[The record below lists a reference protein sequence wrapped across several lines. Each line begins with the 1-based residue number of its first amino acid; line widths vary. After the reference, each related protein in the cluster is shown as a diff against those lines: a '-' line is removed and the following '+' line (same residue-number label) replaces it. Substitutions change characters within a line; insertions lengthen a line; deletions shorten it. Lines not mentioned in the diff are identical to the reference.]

1 MMQQNRDRNGRPRNT
16 RPYDLNRD
24 VARTSAPSQNHT
36 PRSTGSSRYGYNGEP
51 LSRPPSRSANGS
63 VRSSRADNSIQFPT
77 QSQTRRPAQG
87 QGSNTT
93 QYPSGSRPAGSRP
106 KNAKSGGK
114 QRRPA
119 NNARSGQ
126 SSRKNQ
132 NHPNAQ
138 NHPNRQQPA
147 GSQNQRLRPAQGQG
161 SNTTQYPAGNR
172 PAGSRPK
179 NAKSGGKQRRPA
191 NNARSGQSS
200 RKNQNAQNRPN
211 RQHPAGS
218 QSAPQQSPA
227 RREMRKKRKVTRATL
242 RRRRILRRLTAFAM
256 LLCVIGAGI
265 YLTMTMLFRIN
276 SIQVQTPDGKQVT
289 EIAGYSADSILQRM
303 GVQLEENIFSFEPG
317 EKAAVLE
324 QNFPLL
330 GSIKVIR
337 DYPNTVVVQVTEAVP
352 AYAVQNGNKWLVISD
367 KWKIL
372 SEESTQPEGL
382 CTLYGG
388 KLQDTAPGQAF
399 CLVEDADAASA
410 SGSEAAG
417 SESTADTGDARMEAL
432 RTLRSKLE
440 EYGLSQDVTRLE
452 VADPEQLAFLYQ
464 DRISVL
470 LGTLNDL
477 DYKLDRAR
485 YVLTNADGKGCGP
498 TDTGRLDFS
507 HTSASSTRKIYFAQ
521 GEPTLPSG
529 YVVPPKAE
537 EPAPAEDAADST
549 DSTEGVEPTD
559 TAEPAAEA
567 DTEQLPLTHPDR
579 MTANEEENP
588 M

>member
-63 VRSSRADNSIQFPT
+63 VRTSRADNSIQFPT
-77 QSQTRRPAQG
+77 QPQSQSRTRRPVQG

-93 QYPSGSRPAGSRP
+93 PYPSGNRPAGNRP
-106 KNAKSGGK
+106 QNAKSGGK

-132 NHPNAQ
+132 NYQ
-138 NHPNRQQPA
+138 N
-147 GSQNQRLRPAQGQG
+147 
-161 SNTTQYPAGNR
+161 T
-172 PAGSRPK
+172 
-179 NAKSGGKQRRPA
+179 
-191 NNARSGQSS
+191 
-200 RKNQNAQNRPN
+200 N

-218 QSAPQQSPA
+218 GQRLRPAQSAPQQNPA

-242 RRRRILRRLTAFAM
+242 RRRRMLRRLTAFAM

-352 AYAVQNGNKWLVISD
+352 AYAVQNGSKWLVISD

-388 KLQDTAPGQAF
+388 KLQDTTPGQGF
-399 CLVEDADAASA
+399 WFVEDADAASA
-410 SGSEAAG
+410 SGSEAAE
-417 SESTADTGDARMEAL
+417 SESTVSTETDRMKAL
-432 RTLRSKLE
+432 RTLVGKLE

-452 VADPEQLAFLYQ
+452 VADTEQIAFLYQ

-477 DYKLDRAR
+477 EYKLDRAR

-549 DSTEGVEPTD
+549 ESTDGATPTD

-579 MTANEEENP
+579 MTANVEENP

>member
-1 MMQQNRDRNGRPRNT
+1 M
-16 RPYDLNRD
+16 
-24 VARTSAPSQNHT
+24 
-36 PRSTGSSRYGYNGEP
+36 
-51 LSRPPSRSANGS
+51 
-63 VRSSRADNSIQFPT
+63 
-77 QSQTRRPAQG
+77 
-87 QGSNTT
+87 
-93 QYPSGSRPAGSRP
+93 
-106 KNAKSGGK
+106 
-114 QRRPA
+114 
-119 NNARSGQ
+119 
-126 SSRKNQ
+126 
-132 NHPNAQ
+132 
-138 NHPNRQQPA
+138 
-147 GSQNQRLRPAQGQG
+147 
-161 SNTTQYPAGNR
+161 
-172 PAGSRPK
+172 
-179 NAKSGGKQRRPA
+179 
-191 NNARSGQSS
+191 
-200 RKNQNAQNRPN
+200 
-211 RQHPAGS
+211 
-218 QSAPQQSPA
+218 
-227 RREMRKKRKVTRATL
+227 TRATL

-265 YLTMTMLFRIN
+265 YLTMTMLFRIS

-352 AYAVQNGNKWLVISD
+352 AYAVQNGSKWLVISD

-372 SEESTQPEGL
+372 SEESAQPEGL

-399 CLVEDADAASA
+399 CLVEDADAASV

-432 RTLRSKLE
+432 STLVSKLE

-452 VADPEQLAFLYQ
+452 VADTEQIAFLYQ

-529 YVVPPKAE
+529 YVVPPKVE

-549 DSTEGVEPTD
+549 DSTDSTD
-559 TAEPAAEA
+559 AADTTEPAADA
-567 DTEQLPLTHPDR
+567 DAEQLPLTHPDR

>member
-16 RPYDLNRD
+16 RPYDLDRD

-63 VRSSRADNSIQFPT
+63 VRASRADNSIQFPTQT

-93 QYPSGSRPAGSRP
+93 QYPSGSRP

-132 NHPNAQ
+132 NHPN
-138 NHPNRQQPA
+138 RQHPA
-147 GSQNQRLRPAQGQG
+147 GSQNQRLRPAQ
-161 SNTTQYPAGNR
+161 A
-172 PAGSRPK
+172 AL
-179 NAKSGGKQRRPA
+179 
-191 NNARSGQSS
+191 
-200 RKNQNAQNRPN
+200 
-211 RQHPAGS
+211 
-218 QSAPQQSPA
+218 QQSPA
-227 RREMRKKRKVTRATL
+227 RREKRKKRKVTRATL
-242 RRRRILRRLTAFAM
+242 RRRRMLRRLTAFAM

-352 AYAVQNGNKWLVISD
+352 AYAVQNGSKWLVISD

-372 SEESTQPEGL
+372 SEESAQPKGL

-388 KLQDTAPGQAF
+388 KLQDTTPGQGF
-399 CLVEDADAASA
+399 WFVDDADAASVSGSA
-410 SGSEAAG
+410 SGSETAE
-417 SESTADTGDARMEAL
+417 SESAVSTETARMEAL
-432 RTLRSKLE
+432 RTLVGKLE

-452 VADPEQLAFLYQ
+452 VADTEQIAFLYQ

-537 EPAPAEDAADST
+537 EPAPAEDTADST
-549 DSTEGVEPTD
+549 ESTESATPTD
-559 TAEPAAEA
+559 TTEPAADA

>member
-1 MMQQNRDRNGRPRNT
+1 MQQNRDRNGRPRNT

-24 VARTSAPSQNHT
+24 VARTSAPSQNNT

-77 QSQTRRPAQG
+77 QSQNRRPA

-93 QYPSGSRPAGSRP
+93 QHPSGSRP

-126 SSRKNQ
+126 NSQKNQ
-132 NHPNAQ
+132 N
-138 NHPNRQQPA
+138 
-147 GSQNQRLRPAQGQG
+147 
-161 SNTTQYPAGNR
+161 Y
-172 PAGSRPK
+172 
-179 NAKSGGKQRRPA
+179 
-191 NNARSGQSS
+191 
-200 RKNQNAQNRPN
+200 QNAN

-218 QSAPQQSPA
+218 GQRLRPAQSAPQQSPA
-227 RREMRKKRKVTRATL
+227 RREQRKKRKVTRATL
-242 RRRRILRRLTAFAM
+242 RRRRMLRRLTAFAM

-352 AYAVQNGNKWLVISD
+352 AYAVQNGSKWLVISD

-388 KLQDTAPGQAF
+388 KLQDTTPGQGF
-399 CLVEDADAASA
+399 WFVDDADAASA
-410 SGSEAAG
+410 SGSEAAE
-417 SESTADTGDARMEAL
+417 SESAVSTETARMEAL

-452 VADPEQLAFLYQ
+452 VADTEQIAFLYQ

-537 EPAPAEDAADST
+537 EPAPAEDTADST
-549 DSTEGVEPTD
+549 ESTEDATPTD
-559 TAEPAAEA
+559 TTEPAAET

>member
-77 QSQTRRPAQG
+77 QPQSQTRRLAQG

-93 QYPSGSRPAGSRP
+93 QYPTGNHPAGSRP
-106 KNAKSGGK
+106 KNAKSDGK

-126 SSRKNQ
+126 NSRKNQ
-132 NHPNAQ
+132 N
-138 NHPNRQQPA
+138 
-147 GSQNQRLRPAQGQG
+147 
-161 SNTTQYPAGNR
+161 T
-172 PAGSRPK
+172 
-179 NAKSGGKQRRPA
+179 
-191 NNARSGQSS
+191 
-200 RKNQNAQNRPN
+200 N

-218 QSAPQQSPA
+218 QNQSQRLRPAQSAPQQSPV
-227 RREMRKKRKVTRATL
+227 RREKRKKRKVTRATL
-242 RRRRILRRLTAFAM
+242 RRRRMLRRLTAFAM

-289 EIAGYSADSILQRM
+289 EIAGYSADSILQQM

-352 AYAVQNGNKWLVISD
+352 AYAVQNGSKWLVISD

-388 KLQDTAPGQAF
+388 KLQDTTPGQGF
-399 CLVEDADAASA
+399 WFVEDADAASA
-410 SGSEAAG
+410 SGSETAE
-417 SESTADTGDARMEAL
+417 SESAVSTETARMEAL
-432 RTLRSKLE
+432 RTLVGKLE

-452 VADPEQLAFLYQ
+452 VADTEQLAFLYQ

-537 EPAPAEDAADST
+537 ETAPAEDTADSP
-549 DSTEGVEPTD
+549 DSAESTD
-559 TAEPAAEA
+559 TVDTTEPAADA

>member
-1 MMQQNRDRNGRPRNT
+1 MQQNRDRNGRPRNT

-24 VARTSAPSQNHT
+24 VARTSAPSQDHT

-63 VRSSRADNSIQFPT
+63 VRASRADNSIQFPT
-77 QSQTRRPAQG
+77 QTQSQTRRPA

-93 QYPSGSRPAGSRP
+93 QYPSGSRP

-126 SSRKNQ
+126 NSRKNQ
-132 NHPNAQ
+132 NAQ
-138 NHPNRQQPA
+138 NHPNRQHPA
-147 GSQNQRLRPAQGQG
+147 ASQNQRPRPA
-161 SNTTQYPAGNR
+161 
-172 PAGSRPK
+172 
-179 NAKSGGKQRRPA
+179 
-191 NNARSGQSS
+191 
-200 RKNQNAQNRPN
+200 
-211 RQHPAGS
+211 

-352 AYAVQNGNKWLVISD
+352 AYAVQNGSKWLVISD

-372 SEESTQPEGL
+372 SEENTQPEGL

-388 KLQDTAPGQAF
+388 KLQDTTPGQGF
-399 CLVEDADAASA
+399 RFVDNVDAASA
-410 SGSEAAG
+410 SGSEAAE
-417 SESTADTGDARMEAL
+417 SESAVSTENARMEAL
-432 RTLRSKLE
+432 RTLVSKLE
-440 EYGLSQDVTRLE
+440 EYGLSQDMTRLE
-452 VADPEQLAFLYQ
+452 VADTEQLAFLYQ

-537 EPAPAEDAADST
+537 EPAPAEDTADST
-549 DSTEGVEPTD
+549 ESTEGATPTD
-559 TAEPAAEA
+559 TTEPATET

-579 MTANEEENP
+579 MTANVEENP

>member
-1 MMQQNRDRNGRPRNT
+1 MQQNRDRNGRPRNP

-24 VARTSAPSQNHT
+24 VARTSAPSQDHT

-63 VRSSRADNSIQFPT
+63 VRASRADNSIQFPT
-77 QSQTRRPAQG
+77 QTHRPAQG
-87 QGSNTT
+87 QGSNAT
-93 QYPSGSRPAGSRP
+93 QYPTGSRPADSRP

-126 SSRKNQ
+126 SSRKN
-132 NHPNAQ
+132 PNAQ
-138 NHPNRQQPA
+138 NHPSRQHPA
-147 GSQNQRLRPAQGQG
+147 ASQNQRLRPA
-161 SNTTQYPAGNR
+161 
-172 PAGSRPK
+172 
-179 NAKSGGKQRRPA
+179 
-191 NNARSGQSS
+191 
-200 RKNQNAQNRPN
+200 
-211 RQHPAGS
+211 

-227 RREMRKKRKVTRATL
+227 RREKRKKRKVTRATL
-242 RRRRILRRLTAFAM
+242 RRRRILRRLTTFAM

-289 EIAGYSADSILQRM
+289 EIAGYSADSILQQM

-352 AYAVQNGNKWLVISD
+352 AYAVQNGSKWLVISD

-388 KLQDTAPGQAF
+388 KLQDTAPGQGF
-399 CLVEDADAASA
+399 WFVEDADAAST
-410 SGSEAAG
+410 SGSESAE
-417 SESTADTGDARMEAL
+417 SESAVSTETARMEAL
-432 RTLRSKLE
+432 RTLVGKLE

-452 VADPEQLAFLYQ
+452 VADTEQLAFLYQ

-537 EPAPAEDAADST
+537 ETTPAEDTADST
-549 DSTEGVEPTD
+549 ENTEGTEPTD
-559 TAEPAAEA
+559 TAEPAADT

>member
-1 MMQQNRDRNGRPRNT
+1 MQQNRDRNGRPRNP

-24 VARTSAPSQNHT
+24 VARTSAPSQDPT

-77 QSQTRRPAQG
+77 QSQPRRPAQG

-132 NHPNAQ
+132 N
-138 NHPNRQQPA
+138 
-147 GSQNQRLRPAQGQG
+147 
-161 SNTTQYPAGNR
+161 Y
-172 PAGSRPK
+172 
-179 NAKSGGKQRRPA
+179 
-191 NNARSGQSS
+191 
-200 RKNQNAQNRPN
+200 QNAN
-211 RQHPAGS
+211 RQHPAGNGQRLRPA

-242 RRRRILRRLTAFAM
+242 RRRRMLRRLTAFAM

-388 KLQDTAPGQAF
+388 KLQDTAPGQGF
-399 CLVEDADAASA
+399 WFVDDADAASA
-410 SGSEAAG
+410 SGSASG
-417 SESTADTGDARMEAL
+417 SETAESESAVSTETARMEAL

-452 VADPEQLAFLYQ
+452 VADTEQLAFLYQ

-521 GEPTLPSG
+521 GDPVLPSG
-529 YVVPPKAE
+529 YVVPEKVEPETPEETADSSLTDEEAPQAAPAADTAQE
-537 EPAPAEDAADST
+537 EPALTDPA
-549 DSTEGVEPTD
+549 
-559 TAEPAAEA
+559 
-567 DTEQLPLTHPDR
+567 R
-579 MTANEEENP
+579 MTANEDENP

>member
-1 MMQQNRDRNGRPRNT
+1 
-16 RPYDLNRD
+16 
-24 VARTSAPSQNHT
+24 
-36 PRSTGSSRYGYNGEP
+36 
-51 LSRPPSRSANGS
+51 
-63 VRSSRADNSIQFPT
+63 
-77 QSQTRRPAQG
+77 
-87 QGSNTT
+87 
-93 QYPSGSRPAGSRP
+93 
-106 KNAKSGGK
+106 
-114 QRRPA
+114 
-119 NNARSGQ
+119 
-126 SSRKNQ
+126 
-132 NHPNAQ
+132 
-138 NHPNRQQPA
+138 
-147 GSQNQRLRPAQGQG
+147 
-161 SNTTQYPAGNR
+161 
-172 PAGSRPK
+172 
-179 NAKSGGKQRRPA
+179 
-191 NNARSGQSS
+191 
-200 RKNQNAQNRPN
+200 
-211 RQHPAGS
+211 
-218 QSAPQQSPA
+218 
-227 RREMRKKRKVTRATL
+227 MRKKRKVTRATL

-388 KLQDTAPGQAF
+388 KLQDTAPGQGF
-399 CLVEDADAASA
+399 WFVEDADAASA
-410 SGSEAAG
+410 SGSETAE
-417 SESTADTGDARMEAL
+417 SESTVSTETARMEAL
-432 RTLRSKLE
+432 RTLVGKLE

-452 VADPEQLAFLYQ
+452 VADTEQLAFLYQ

-485 YVLTNADGKGCGP
+485 YMLNNEDGKGCAA

-507 HTSASSTRKIYFAQ
+507 HVSAGSTRKIYFAQ
-521 GEPTLPSG
+521 GDPVLPSG
-529 YVVPPKAE
+529 YVVPEKVEPETPE
-537 EPAPAEDAADST
+537 ETADSSLTDEETPQAAPAED
-549 DSTEGVEPTD
+549 
-559 TAEPAAEA
+559 TAQEEPA
-567 DTEQLPLTHPDR
+567 LTDPAR
-579 MTANEEENP
+579 MTANEDENP

>member
-24 VARTSAPSQNHT
+24 VARTSAPSQDHT

-77 QSQTRRPAQG
+77 QPQSQTRRSAQG

-93 QYPSGSRPAGSRP
+93 QYPAGSRPAGSRP

-138 NHPNRQQPA
+138 NYPNRQQPA
-147 GSQNQRLRPAQGQG
+147 GSQNQRLRPAQ
-161 SNTTQYPAGNR
+161 T
-172 PAGSRPK
+172 
-179 NAKSGGKQRRPA
+179 
-191 NNARSGQSS
+191 
-200 RKNQNAQNRPN
+200 
-211 RQHPAGS
+211 
-218 QSAPQQSPA
+218 APQQSPA
-227 RREMRKKRKVTRATL
+227 RREKRKKRKVTRAPL

-265 YLTMTMLFRIN
+265 YLTMTMLFRIS

-352 AYAVQNGNKWLVISD
+352 AYAVQNGSKWLVISD

-372 SEESTQPEGL
+372 SEESTQPEEL

-432 RTLRSKLE
+432 RTLVSKLE

-452 VADPEQLAFLYQ
+452 VADTEQIAFLYQ

-529 YVVPPKAE
+529 YVVPPKVE

-549 DSTEGVEPTD
+549 DSTDSTD
-559 TAEPAAEA
+559 SADAADTTEPAAEA

>member
-1 MMQQNRDRNGRPRNT
+1 MQQNRDRNGRPRNT

-24 VARTSAPSQNHT
+24 VARTSAPSQDPT

-63 VRSSRADNSIQFPT
+63 VRASRADNSIQFPT

-87 QGSNTT
+87 SNTT
-93 QYPSGSRPAGSRP
+93 QYPSGGRP

-126 SSRKNQ
+126 NSRKNQ
-132 NHPNAQ
+132 NAQ
-138 NHPNRQQPA
+138 NHPNRQHPA
-147 GSQNQRLRPAQGQG
+147 ASQNQRPRPA
-161 SNTTQYPAGNR
+161 
-172 PAGSRPK
+172 
-179 NAKSGGKQRRPA
+179 
-191 NNARSGQSS
+191 
-200 RKNQNAQNRPN
+200 
-211 RQHPAGS
+211 

-352 AYAVQNGNKWLVISD
+352 AYAVQNGSKWLVISD

-388 KLQDTAPGQAF
+388 KLQDTTPGQGF
-399 CLVEDADAASA
+399 WFVDDADAASA
-410 SGSEAAG
+410 SGSEAAE
-417 SESTADTGDARMEAL
+417 SESAVSTENDRMEAL
-432 RTLRSKLE
+432 RTLVSKLE
-440 EYGLSQDVTRLE
+440 EYGLSQDMTRLE
-452 VADPEQLAFLYQ
+452 VADTEQLAFLYQ

-537 EPAPAEDAADST
+537 EPAPAEDTADST
-549 DSTEGVEPTD
+549 ESTEGATPTD
-559 TAEPAAEA
+559 TTEPAAET

-579 MTANEEENP
+579 MTANVEENP

>member
-16 RPYDLNRD
+16 RPYDLDRD

-63 VRSSRADNSIQFPT
+63 VRASRADNSIQFPTQT

-93 QYPSGSRPAGSRP
+93 QYPSGSRP

-132 NHPNAQ
+132 NHPN
-138 NHPNRQQPA
+138 RQHPA
-147 GSQNQRLRPAQGQG
+147 GSQNQRLRPAQ
-161 SNTTQYPAGNR
+161 A
-172 PAGSRPK
+172 AL
-179 NAKSGGKQRRPA
+179 
-191 NNARSGQSS
+191 
-200 RKNQNAQNRPN
+200 
-211 RQHPAGS
+211 
-218 QSAPQQSPA
+218 QQSPA
-227 RREMRKKRKVTRATL
+227 RREKRKKRKVTRATL
-242 RRRRILRRLTAFAM
+242 RRRRMLRRLTAFAM

-276 SIQVQTPDGKQVT
+276 SIQVQTPDGAQVT

-352 AYAVQNGNKWLVISD
+352 AYAVQNGSKWLVISD

-372 SEESTQPEGL
+372 SEESAQPEGL

-388 KLQDTAPGQAF
+388 KLQDTTPGQGF
-399 CLVEDADAASA
+399 WFVDDADAASVSGSA
-410 SGSEAAG
+410 SGSETAE
-417 SESTADTGDARMEAL
+417 SESAVSTETARMEAL
-432 RTLRSKLE
+432 RTLVGKLE

-452 VADPEQLAFLYQ
+452 VADTEQIAFLYQ

-537 EPAPAEDAADST
+537 EPAPAEDTADST
-549 DSTEGVEPTD
+549 ESTESATPTD
-559 TAEPAAEA
+559 TTEPAADA

>member
-1 MMQQNRDRNGRPRNT
+1 MMQQNRDRNGRPRNP

-24 VARTSAPSQNHT
+24 VARTSAPSQDHT

-77 QSQTRRPAQG
+77 Q
-87 QGSNTT
+87 T
-93 QYPSGSRPAGSRP
+93 QP
-106 KNAKSGGK
+106 
-114 QRRPA
+114 RRPA

-126 SSRKNQ
+126 NSRKNQ
-132 NHPNAQ
+132 NYQNA
-138 NHPNRQQPA
+138 NRQHPA
-147 GSQNQRLRPAQGQG
+147 GNGQRLRPAQD
-161 SNTTQYPAGNR
+161 
-172 PAGSRPK
+172 
-179 NAKSGGKQRRPA
+179 
-191 NNARSGQSS
+191 
-200 RKNQNAQNRPN
+200 
-211 RQHPAGS
+211 
-218 QSAPQQSPA
+218 APQQSPA

-242 RRRRILRRLTAFAM
+242 RRRRMLRRLTAFAM

-388 KLQDTAPGQAF
+388 KLQDTTPGQGF
-399 CLVEDADAASA
+399 WFVDDADAASA
-410 SGSEAAG
+410 SGSETAE
-417 SESTADTGDARMEAL
+417 SESAVSTETARMEAL

-452 VADPEQLAFLYQ
+452 VADTEQLAFLYQ

-521 GEPTLPSG
+521 GEPALPSG

-537 EPAPAEDAADST
+537 EPAPAEDTADST
-549 DSTEGVEPTD
+549 DSAESADAADTTET
-559 TAEPAAEA
+559 AAET

>member
-1 MMQQNRDRNGRPRNT
+1 MQQNRDRNGRPRNT

-24 VARTSAPSQNHT
+24 VARTSAPSQDHT

-63 VRSSRADNSIQFPT
+63 VRASRADNSIQFPT
-77 QSQTRRPAQG
+77 QTQTRRPA

-93 QYPSGSRPAGSRP
+93 QYPSGSRP

-126 SSRKNQ
+126 NSRKNQ
-132 NHPNAQ
+132 NAQ
-138 NHPNRQQPA
+138 NHPNRQHPA
-147 GSQNQRLRPAQGQG
+147 GSGQRLRPA
-161 SNTTQYPAGNR
+161 
-172 PAGSRPK
+172 
-179 NAKSGGKQRRPA
+179 
-191 NNARSGQSS
+191 
-200 RKNQNAQNRPN
+200 
-211 RQHPAGS
+211 

-352 AYAVQNGNKWLVISD
+352 AYAVQNGSKWLVISD

-388 KLQDTAPGQAF
+388 KLQDTTPGQGF
-399 CLVEDADAASA
+399 WFVDDADAASA
-410 SGSEAAG
+410 SGSEAAE
-417 SESTADTGDARMEAL
+417 SESAVSTENARMEAL
-432 RTLRSKLE
+432 RTLVSKLE

-452 VADPEQLAFLYQ
+452 VADTEQIAFLYQ

-537 EPAPAEDAADST
+537 DTADST
-549 DSTEGVEPTD
+549 ESTEGATPTD
-559 TAEPAAEA
+559 TTEPAAET

-579 MTANEEENP
+579 MTANVEENP

>member
-24 VARTSAPSQNHT
+24 VARTSAPSQDHT

-77 QSQTRRPAQG
+77 QTQSQTRRPA

-93 QYPSGSRPAGSRP
+93 QYPSGSRP

-126 SSRKNQ
+126 N
-132 NHPNAQ
+132 
-138 NHPNRQQPA
+138 
-147 GSQNQRLRPAQGQG
+147 
-161 SNTTQYPAGNR
+161 
-172 PAGSRPK
+172 
-179 NAKSGGKQRRPA
+179 
-191 NNARSGQSS
+191 S

-211 RQHPAGS
+211 RQHPAAS
-218 QSAPQQSPA
+218 QSQRLRPAQSAPQQSPA
-227 RREMRKKRKVTRATL
+227 RREQRKKRKVTRATL
-242 RRRRILRRLTAFAM
+242 RRRRMLRRLTAFAM

-276 SIQVQTPDGKQVT
+276 SIQVQTPDGTQVS

-388 KLQDTAPGQAF
+388 KLQDTTPGQAF

-410 SGSEAAG
+410 SGSETAE
-417 SESTADTGDARMEAL
+417 SESAVSTETARMEAL

-452 VADPEQLAFLYQ
+452 VADTEQLAFLYQ

-537 EPAPAEDAADST
+537 EPAPAEDTADST
-549 DSTEGVEPTD
+549 DSAESTD
-559 TAEPAAEA
+559 TVDTTEPAAEA

>member
-1 MMQQNRDRNGRPRNT
+1 MMHQNRDRNGRPRNT
-16 RPYDLNRD
+16 RPYDLDRD

-63 VRSSRADNSIQFPT
+63 VRASRADNSIQFPTQT

-93 QYPSGSRPAGSRP
+93 QYPSGSRP

-132 NHPNAQ
+132 NHPN
-138 NHPNRQQPA
+138 RQHPA
-147 GSQNQRLRPAQGQG
+147 GSQNQRLRPAQ
-161 SNTTQYPAGNR
+161 A
-172 PAGSRPK
+172 AL
-179 NAKSGGKQRRPA
+179 
-191 NNARSGQSS
+191 
-200 RKNQNAQNRPN
+200 
-211 RQHPAGS
+211 
-218 QSAPQQSPA
+218 QQSPA
-227 RREMRKKRKVTRATL
+227 RREKRKKRKVTRATL
-242 RRRRILRRLTAFAM
+242 RRRRMLRRLTAFAM

-352 AYAVQNGNKWLVISD
+352 AYAVQNGSKWLVISD

-372 SEESTQPEGL
+372 SEESAQPEGL

-388 KLQDTAPGQAF
+388 KLQDTTPGQGF
-399 CLVEDADAASA
+399 WFVDDADAASA
-410 SGSEAAG
+410 SGSASG
-417 SESTADTGDARMEAL
+417 SETAESESAVSTETARMEAL
-432 RTLRSKLE
+432 RTLVGKLE

-452 VADPEQLAFLYQ
+452 VADTEQIAFLYQ

-537 EPAPAEDAADST
+537 EPAPAEDTADST
-549 DSTEGVEPTD
+549 ESTESATPTD
-559 TAEPAAEA
+559 TTEPAADA

>member
-24 VARTSAPSQNHT
+24 VARTSVPSQDHT
-36 PRSTGSSRYGYNGEP
+36 PRSTSSSRYGYNGEP

-77 QSQTRRPAQG
+77 QPQSQTRRPAQG

-93 QYPSGSRPAGSRP
+93 QYPAGNRP

-132 NHPNAQ
+132 NHPN
-138 NHPNRQQPA
+138 RQHPA
-147 GSQNQRLRPAQGQG
+147 GSQNQRLRPAQ
-161 SNTTQYPAGNR
+161 A
-172 PAGSRPK
+172 
-179 NAKSGGKQRRPA
+179 
-191 NNARSGQSS
+191 
-200 RKNQNAQNRPN
+200 
-211 RQHPAGS
+211 
-218 QSAPQQSPA
+218 APQQSPA
-227 RREMRKKRKVTRATL
+227 RREKRKKRKVTRATL

-388 KLQDTAPGQAF
+388 KLQDTTPGQGF
-399 CLVEDADAASA
+399 WFVDDADAASA
-410 SGSEAAG
+410 SGSASGSEAAE
-417 SESTADTGDARMEAL
+417 SESTVSTETARMEAL
-432 RTLRSKLE
+432 RTLVGKLE

-452 VADPEQLAFLYQ
+452 VADTEQLAFLYQ

-549 DSTEGVEPTD
+549 ESTESATPTD
-559 TAEPAAEA
+559 TTEPAADA

>member
-1 MMQQNRDRNGRPRNT
+1 MQQNRDRNGRPRNP

-63 VRSSRADNSIQFPT
+63 VRSSRADNSIHFPT
-77 QSQTRRPAQG
+77 QTHRPAQG

-93 QYPSGSRPAGSRP
+93 QYPTGSRPADSRP

-138 NHPNRQQPA
+138 NHPNRQHPA
-147 GSQNQRLRPAQGQG
+147 ASQNQRLRPA
-161 SNTTQYPAGNR
+161 
-172 PAGSRPK
+172 
-179 NAKSGGKQRRPA
+179 
-191 NNARSGQSS
+191 
-200 RKNQNAQNRPN
+200 
-211 RQHPAGS
+211 

-227 RREMRKKRKVTRATL
+227 RREKRKKRKVTRATL

-303 GVQLEENIFSFEPG
+303 GVQLEENIFSFEPS

-352 AYAVQNGNKWLVISD
+352 AYAVQNGSKWLVISD

-388 KLQDTAPGQAF
+388 KLQDTAPGQGF
-399 CLVEDADAASA
+399 WFVEDADAAST
-410 SGSEAAG
+410 SGSETAE
-417 SESTADTGDARMEAL
+417 SESAVSTETARMEAL
-432 RTLRSKLE
+432 RTLVSKLE

-452 VADPEQLAFLYQ
+452 VADTEQLAFLYQ

-537 EPAPAEDAADST
+537 EPTPAEDTADST
-549 DSTEGVEPTD
+549 ESTGGTEPTD
-559 TAEPAAEA
+559 TTEPAA
-567 DTEQLPLTHPDR
+567 DTDTGQLPLTHPDR
-579 MTANEEENP
+579 MTANVEENP

>member
-1 MMQQNRDRNGRPRNT
+1 MQQNRDRNGRPRNP

-24 VARTSAPSQNHT
+24 VARTSAPSQNHNT

-77 QSQTRRPAQG
+77 QTQSQPRRPAQG

-93 QYPSGSRPAGSRP
+93 QYPS
-106 KNAKSGGK
+106 
-114 QRRPA
+114 
-119 NNARSGQ
+119 
-126 SSRKNQ
+126 
-132 NHPNAQ
+132 
-138 NHPNRQQPA
+138 
-147 GSQNQRLRPAQGQG
+147 
-161 SNTTQYPAGNR
+161 GNR

-256 LLCVIGAGI
+256 LLCVIGAG
-265 YLTMTMLFRIN
+265 
-276 SIQVQTPDGKQVT
+276 
-289 EIAGYSADSILQRM
+289 YSADSILQQM

-388 KLQDTAPGQAF
+388 KLQDTTPGQGF
-399 CLVEDADAASA
+399 WFVEDADAASA
-410 SGSEAAG
+410 SGSETAE
-417 SESTADTGDARMEAL
+417 SESTVSTENDRMEAL

-452 VADPEQLAFLYQ
+452 VADTEQLAFLYQ

-537 EPAPAEDAADST
+537 EPAPAEDTADST
-549 DSTEGVEPTD
+549 DSAESTD
-559 TAEPAAEA
+559 TADTTEPAADA

>member
-1 MMQQNRDRNGRPRNT
+1 MQQNRDRNGRPQNT

-24 VARTSAPSQNHT
+24 VARTSAPSQDHT
-36 PRSTGSSRYGYNGEP
+36 SRSTGSSRYGYNGEP

-63 VRSSRADNSIQFPT
+63 VRASRADNSIQFPT
-77 QSQTRRPAQG
+77 QTQSQTRRPA

-93 QYPSGSRPAGSRP
+93 QYPS
-106 KNAKSGGK
+106 
-114 QRRPA
+114 
-119 NNARSGQ
+119 
-126 SSRKNQ
+126 
-132 NHPNAQ
+132 
-138 NHPNRQQPA
+138 
-147 GSQNQRLRPAQGQG
+147 
-161 SNTTQYPAGNR
+161 
-172 PAGSRPK
+172 GSRPK

-200 RKNQNAQNRPN
+200 RKNQNAQNHPN

-218 QSAPQQSPA
+218 GQRLRPAQSAPQQSPA
-227 RREMRKKRKVTRATL
+227 RREQRKKRKVTRATL
-242 RRRRILRRLTAFAM
+242 RRRRMLRRLTAFAM

-352 AYAVQNGNKWLVISD
+352 AYAVQNGSKWLVISD

-388 KLQDTAPGQAF
+388 KLQDTTPGQGF
-399 CLVEDADAASA
+399 WFVDDADAASA
-410 SGSEAAG
+410 SGSETAE
-417 SESTADTGDARMEAL
+417 SESAVSTENARMEAL
-432 RTLRSKLE
+432 RTLVSKLE
-440 EYGLSQDVTRLE
+440 EYGL
-452 VADPEQLAFLYQ
+452 
-464 DRISVL
+464 
-470 LGTLNDL
+470 
-477 DYKLDRAR
+477 
-485 YVLTNADGKGCGP
+485 
-498 TDTGRLDFS
+498 
-507 HTSASSTRKIYFAQ
+507 
-521 GEPTLPSG
+521 
-529 YVVPPKAE
+529 
-537 EPAPAEDAADST
+537 
-549 DSTEGVEPTD
+549 
-559 TAEPAAEA
+559 
-567 DTEQLPLTHPDR
+567 
-579 MTANEEENP
+579 
-588 M
+588 

>member
-1 MMQQNRDRNGRPRNT
+1 MQQNRDRNGRPRNT

-24 VARTSAPSQNHT
+24 VARTSAPSQNNT

-87 QGSNTT
+87 SNTT
-93 QYPSGSRPAGSRP
+93 QYPSGSRP

-114 QRRPA
+114 QRR
-119 NNARSGQ
+119 S
-126 SSRKNQ
+126 
-132 NHPNAQ
+132 
-138 NHPNRQQPA
+138 
-147 GSQNQRLRPAQGQG
+147 
-161 SNTTQYPAGNR
+161 
-172 PAGSRPK
+172 
-179 NAKSGGKQRRPA
+179 A

-200 RKNQNAQNRPN
+200 RKNQNAQNHPN
-211 RQHPAGS
+211 RQHPAAS
-218 QSAPQQSPA
+218 QSQRLRPAQSAPQQSPA

-242 RRRRILRRLTAFAM
+242 RRRRMLRRLTAFAM

-352 AYAVQNGNKWLVISD
+352 AYAVQNGSKWLVISD

-388 KLQDTAPGQAF
+388 KLQDTTPGQGF
-399 CLVEDADAASA
+399 WFVDDADAASA
-410 SGSEAAG
+410 SGSEAAE
-417 SESTADTGDARMEAL
+417 SESAVSTETARMEAL
-432 RTLRSKLE
+432 RTLVGKLE

-452 VADPEQLAFLYQ
+452 VADTEQLAFLYQ

-537 EPAPAEDAADST
+537 EPAPAEDTADST
-549 DSTEGVEPTD
+549 ESTEDAAPTD
-559 TAEPAAEA
+559 TTEPAAET
-567 DTEQLPLTHPDR
+567 DTGQLPLTHPDR
-579 MTANEEENP
+579 MTANVEENP

>member
-1 MMQQNRDRNGRPRNT
+1 MQQNRDRNGRPRNT

-24 VARTSAPSQNHT
+24 MVRTSAPSQDHT

-63 VRSSRADNSIQFPT
+63 VRTSRADNSIQFPT
-77 QSQTRRPAQG
+77 QTQPQPRRPA

-93 QYPSGSRPAGSRP
+93 QYPTGSRP
-106 KNAKSGGK
+106 KNEKSGGK

-126 SSRKNQ
+126 SNRKNQ
-132 NHPNAQ
+132 NAQ
-138 NHPNRQQPA
+138 NHPNRQHPA
-147 GSQNQRLRPAQGQG
+147 GGQRLRPA
-161 SNTTQYPAGNR
+161 
-172 PAGSRPK
+172 
-179 NAKSGGKQRRPA
+179 
-191 NNARSGQSS
+191 
-200 RKNQNAQNRPN
+200 
-211 RQHPAGS
+211 

-227 RREMRKKRKVTRATL
+227 RREQRKKRKVTRATL
-242 RRRRILRRLTAFAM
+242 RRRRMLRRLTAFAM

-352 AYAVQNGNKWLVISD
+352 AYAVQNGSKWLVISD

-388 KLQDTAPGQAF
+388 KLQDTTPGQGF
-399 CLVEDADAASA
+399 WFVDDADAASA

-417 SESTADTGDARMEAL
+417 SESTADTEDARMEAL
-432 RTLRSKLE
+432 RTLVGKLE

-452 VADPEQLAFLYQ
+452 VADTEQIAFLYQ

-537 EPAPAEDAADST
+537 EPAPAEDTT
-549 DSTEGVEPTD
+549 DSTENTEGATPTD
-559 TAEPAAEA
+559 TAEPAADA

-579 MTANEEENP
+579 MTANVEENP

>member
-1 MMQQNRDRNGRPRNT
+1 MQQNRDRNGRPRNT

-24 VARTSAPSQNHT
+24 VARTSAPSQDHT

-63 VRSSRADNSIQFPT
+63 VRASRADNSIQFPT
-77 QSQTRRPAQG
+77 QTQSQTRRPA

-93 QYPSGSRPAGSRP
+93 QYPSGSRP

-126 SSRKNQ
+126 NSRKNQ
-132 NHPNAQ
+132 NAQ
-138 NHPNRQQPA
+138 NHPNRQHPA
-147 GSQNQRLRPAQGQG
+147 ASQNQRLRPA
-161 SNTTQYPAGNR
+161 
-172 PAGSRPK
+172 
-179 NAKSGGKQRRPA
+179 
-191 NNARSGQSS
+191 
-200 RKNQNAQNRPN
+200 
-211 RQHPAGS
+211 

-227 RREMRKKRKVTRATL
+227 RREKRKKRKVTRATL
-242 RRRRILRRLTAFAM
+242 RRRRMLRRLTAFAM

-352 AYAVQNGNKWLVISD
+352 AYAVQNGSKWLVISD

-388 KLQDTAPGQAF
+388 KLQDTTPGQGF
-399 CLVEDADAASA
+399 WFVDDADAASA
-410 SGSEAAG
+410 SGSETAE
-417 SESTADTGDARMEAL
+417 SESAVSTENARMEAL
-432 RTLRSKLE
+432 RTLVSKLE
-440 EYGLSQDVTRLE
+440 EYGLSQDMTRLE
-452 VADPEQLAFLYQ
+452 VADTEQLAFLYQ

-537 EPAPAEDAADST
+537 EPAPAEDTADST
-549 DSTEGVEPTD
+549 ESTEGATPTD
-559 TAEPAAEA
+559 TTEPAAET

-579 MTANEEENP
+579 MTANVEENP

>member
-1 MMQQNRDRNGRPRNT
+1 MQQNRDRNGRPRNT

-24 VARTSAPSQNHT
+24 VARTSAPSQDHT

-87 QGSNTT
+87 SNTT
-93 QYPSGSRPAGSRP
+93 QYPSGSRP

-126 SSRKNQ
+126 NGRKNQ
-132 NHPNAQ
+132 NYQNA
-138 NHPNRQQPA
+138 NRQRPA
-147 GSQNQRLRPAQGQG
+147 GNGQRLRPAQG
-161 SNTTQYPAGNR
+161 AL
-172 PAGSRPK
+172 
-179 NAKSGGKQRRPA
+179 
-191 NNARSGQSS
+191 
-200 RKNQNAQNRPN
+200 
-211 RQHPAGS
+211 
-218 QSAPQQSPA
+218 QQSPA

-242 RRRRILRRLTAFAM
+242 RRRRMLRRLTAFAM

-352 AYAVQNGNKWLVISD
+352 AYAVQNGSKWLVISD

-388 KLQDTAPGQAF
+388 KLQDTTPGQGF
-399 CLVEDADAASA
+399 WFVDDADAASA
-410 SGSEAAG
+410 SGSEAAE
-417 SESTADTGDARMEAL
+417 SESAVSTETARMEAL
-432 RTLRSKLE
+432 RTLVSKLE

-452 VADPEQLAFLYQ
+452 VADTEQLAFLYQ

-537 EPAPAEDAADST
+537 EPAPAEDTADST
-549 DSTEGVEPTD
+549 ESTEDAAPTD
-559 TAEPAAEA
+559 TTEPAAET

-579 MTANEEENP
+579 MTANVEENP

>member
-1 MMQQNRDRNGRPRNT
+1 MQQNRDRNGRPRNT

-24 VARTSAPSQNHT
+24 VARTSAPSQDHT

-63 VRSSRADNSIQFPT
+63 VRASRADNSIQFPT
-77 QSQTRRPAQG
+77 QTQSQTRRPA

-93 QYPSGSRPAGSRP
+93 QYPSGSRP

-126 SSRKNQ
+126 NSRKNQ
-132 NHPNAQ
+132 NAQ
-138 NHPNRQQPA
+138 NHPNRQHPA
-147 GSQNQRLRPAQGQG
+147 ASQNQRLRPA
-161 SNTTQYPAGNR
+161 
-172 PAGSRPK
+172 
-179 NAKSGGKQRRPA
+179 
-191 NNARSGQSS
+191 
-200 RKNQNAQNRPN
+200 
-211 RQHPAGS
+211 

-227 RREMRKKRKVTRATL
+227 RREKRKKRKVTRATL
-242 RRRRILRRLTAFAM
+242 RRRRMLRRLTAFAM

-352 AYAVQNGNKWLVISD
+352 AYAVQNGSKWLVISD

-372 SEESTQPEGL
+372 SEESTQPKGL

-388 KLQDTAPGQAF
+388 KLQDTTPGQGF
-399 CLVEDADAASA
+399 WFVDDADAASA
-410 SGSEAAG
+410 SGSEAAE
-417 SESTADTGDARMEAL
+417 SESAVSTETARMEAL
-432 RTLRSKLE
+432 RTLVSKLE
-440 EYGLSQDVTRLE
+440 EYGLSQDMTRLE
-452 VADPEQLAFLYQ
+452 VADTEQLAFLYQ

-537 EPAPAEDAADST
+537 EPAPAEDTADST
-549 DSTEGVEPTD
+549 ESTEGATPTD
-559 TAEPAAEA
+559 TTEPAAET

-579 MTANEEENP
+579 MTANVEENP

>member
-1 MMQQNRDRNGRPRNT
+1 MQQNRDRNGRPRNT

-24 VARTSAPSQNHT
+24 VARTSAPSQDHT

-63 VRSSRADNSIQFPT
+63 VRASRADNSIQFPT
-77 QSQTRRPAQG
+77 QTQSQTRRPA

-93 QYPSGSRPAGSRP
+93 QYPS
-106 KNAKSGGK
+106 
-114 QRRPA
+114 
-119 NNARSGQ
+119 
-126 SSRKNQ
+126 
-132 NHPNAQ
+132 
-138 NHPNRQQPA
+138 
-147 GSQNQRLRPAQGQG
+147 
-161 SNTTQYPAGNR
+161 
-172 PAGSRPK
+172 GSRPK

-200 RKNQNAQNRPN
+200 RKNQNAQNHPN

-218 QSAPQQSPA
+218 GQRLRPAQSAPQQSPA
-227 RREMRKKRKVTRATL
+227 RREQRKKRKVTRATL
-242 RRRRILRRLTAFAM
+242 RRRRMLRRLTAFAM

-352 AYAVQNGNKWLVISD
+352 AYAVQNGSKWLVISD

-388 KLQDTAPGQAF
+388 KLQDTTPGQGF
-399 CLVEDADAASA
+399 WFVDDADAASA
-410 SGSEAAG
+410 SGSEAAE
-417 SESTADTGDARMEAL
+417 SESAVSTETARMEAL
-432 RTLRSKLE
+432 RTLVSKLE
-440 EYGLSQDVTRLE
+440 EYGLSQDMTRLE
-452 VADPEQLAFLYQ
+452 VADTEQLAFLYQ

-537 EPAPAEDAADST
+537 DTADST
-549 DSTEGVEPTD
+549 ESTEGATPTD
-559 TAEPAAEA
+559 TTEPAAET

-579 MTANEEENP
+579 MTANVEENP

>member
-16 RPYDLNRD
+16 RPYDLDRD

-63 VRSSRADNSIQFPT
+63 VRASRADNSIQFPTQT

-93 QYPSGSRPAGSRP
+93 QYPAGSRP

-132 NHPNAQ
+132 NHPN
-138 NHPNRQQPA
+138 RQHPA
-147 GSQNQRLRPAQGQG
+147 GSQNQRLRPAQ
-161 SNTTQYPAGNR
+161 A
-172 PAGSRPK
+172 AL
-179 NAKSGGKQRRPA
+179 
-191 NNARSGQSS
+191 
-200 RKNQNAQNRPN
+200 
-211 RQHPAGS
+211 
-218 QSAPQQSPA
+218 QQSPA
-227 RREMRKKRKVTRATL
+227 RREKRKKRKVTRATL
-242 RRRRILRRLTAFAM
+242 RRRRMLRRLTAFAM

-352 AYAVQNGNKWLVISD
+352 AYAVQNGSKWLVISD

-372 SEESTQPEGL
+372 SEESAQPEGL

-388 KLQDTAPGQAF
+388 KLQDTTPGQGF
-399 CLVEDADAASA
+399 WFVDDADAASA
-410 SGSEAAG
+410 SGSASG
-417 SESTADTGDARMEAL
+417 SETAESESAVSAETARMEAL
-432 RTLRSKLE
+432 RTLVGKLE

-452 VADPEQLAFLYQ
+452 VADTEQIAFLYQ

-537 EPAPAEDAADST
+537 EPAPAEDTADST
-549 DSTEGVEPTD
+549 ESTESATPTD
-559 TAEPAAEA
+559 TTEPAADA

-579 MTANEEENP
+579 MTTNEEENP

>member
-24 VARTSAPSQNHT
+24 VARTSAPSQDHT
-36 PRSTGSSRYGYNGEP
+36 PRSTGSSHYGYNGEP

-63 VRSSRADNSIQFPT
+63 VRASRADNSIQFPT
-77 QSQTRRPAQG
+77 QTRRPA

-93 QYPSGSRPAGSRP
+93 QYP
-106 KNAKSGGK
+106 
-114 QRRPA
+114 
-119 NNARSGQ
+119 
-126 SSRKNQ
+126 
-132 NHPNAQ
+132 
-138 NHPNRQQPA
+138 
-147 GSQNQRLRPAQGQG
+147 
-161 SNTTQYPAGNR
+161 T
-172 PAGSRPK
+172 GSRPK

-200 RKNQNAQNRPN
+200 RKNQNAQNHPN

-218 QSAPQQSPA
+218 GQRLRPAQSAPQQNPA
-227 RREMRKKRKVTRATL
+227 RREQRKKRKVTRATL
-242 RRRRILRRLTAFAM
+242 RRRRMLRRLTAFAM

-352 AYAVQNGNKWLVISD
+352 AYAVQNGSKWLVISD

-388 KLQDTAPGQAF
+388 KLQDTTPGQGF
-399 CLVEDADAASA
+399 WFVDDADAASA
-410 SGSEAAG
+410 SGTEAAE
-417 SESTADTGDARMEAL
+417 SESAVSTETARMEAL

-452 VADPEQLAFLYQ
+452 VADTEQIAFLYQ

-537 EPAPAEDAADST
+537 EPAPAEDTADSAE
-549 DSTEGVEPTD
+549 STEDATPTD
-559 TAEPAAEA
+559 TTEPAAGT

-579 MTANEEENP
+579 MTANVEENP